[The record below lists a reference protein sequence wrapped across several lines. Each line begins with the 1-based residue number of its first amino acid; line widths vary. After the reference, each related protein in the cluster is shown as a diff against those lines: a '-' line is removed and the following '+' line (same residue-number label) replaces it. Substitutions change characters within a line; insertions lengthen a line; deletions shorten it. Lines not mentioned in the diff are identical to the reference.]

1 MSDVEHGVM
10 RASEADR
17 AAVAERLRLAVD
29 EGRLGLTEYD
39 ERLRATYASATYG
52 ELDRVTADLP
62 ALRPEQR
69 PTAKEEKA
77 TAERKEWFDEW
88 RSWLGGAVIM
98 LAIWGGSSVVSAE
111 LQPFWPAIPLGIWAA
126 ILIASAIGGG
136 GDCKKDSK

>member
-1 MSDVEHGVM
+1 MSDVDHGVM

-39 ERLRATYASATYG
+39 ERLRAAYASATYG
-52 ELDRVTADLP
+52 ELERVTADLP
-62 ALRPEQR
+62 ALRPEQH
-69 PTAKEEKA
+69 PSAKAEKA
-77 TAERKEWFDEW
+77 AAERKEWYDEW

-98 LAIWGGSSVVSAE
+98 LAIWGGSSLASGE
-111 LQPFWPAIPLGIWAA
+111 LQAFWPAIPLAIWAA

-136 GDCKKDSK
+136 GESGKKA